1 MCVADGCSIYLAHNI
16 YFGRCSSHF
25 AFCIYDWN
33 ATQSTN
39 CIFLFWF
46 FFLVECQNWII
57 HFMWFW
63 VECRDRVLLVAV
75 NFLSTHRET
84 VFVGVVQSACRNA
97 TDAILFSRCNSAIV
111 SCLIFN
117 ICSSSTNLNWAEKYS
132 SFDRNRAFIFMI
144 WHAKH
149 AEAAR
154 GFK

>member
-46 FFLVECQNWII
+46 FFWLNAKIELYISCDFELNAETEFCLLLWISFQLTVKRYLSASYNQ
-57 HFMWFW
+57 H
-63 VECRDRVLLVAV
+63 AV
-75 NFLSTHRET
+75 MQLTPFC
-84 VFVGVVQSACRNA
+84 FPG
-97 TDAILFSRCNSAIV
+97 AIV